1 MAWSIKYL
9 HIPLLYFVHLRTYLA
24 EARPTGPKLPC
35 EDGCK
40 HIHLVLGADNH
51 LVPRWTFSRSHDA
64 SEKALLDENHP
75 VSIGELGANFQ
86 HRILRSNLGRQVLAL
101 DARNH
106 LVPIRSAIH
115 HGDEAGK
122 ALSPNIGKDVR
133 GETDEDSLIY
143 TVLNIDNNLV
153 PQRIVTRRDGVGGRD
168 KYRVFMLDKDSHV
181 VPLRHV
187 VRLDN
192 GVYPQ
197 TPAPNMWNHIVP
209 PAGFTRH
216 AGADRFL
223 TLNSF
228 SHLVSVQ
235 QSKHCCDKVKEV
247 YCLNTESHLL
257 SRRQVIHRD
266 EIDKTLFLDTDS
278 HLVPP
283 RNLFHIGNQAAPLR
297 HIIPRAEPDDDASTD
312 TVEPI
317 ELDMQQ
323 GNHEKEF

>member
-1 MAWSIKYL
+1 MAWFIKYL
-9 HIPLLYFVHLRTYLA
+9 HIPLLYFVHLCTYLA

-51 LVPRWTFSRSHDA
+51 LVPRWTFSRSHDV
-64 SEKALLDENHP
+64 SGEALPDENHP
-75 VSIGELGANFQ
+75 VSIGELGANFE
-86 HRILRSNLGRQVLAL
+86 HRILGSNLGRQVLVL
-101 DARNH
+101 DTGNH

-115 HGDEAGK
+115 HGDGAGK

-133 GETDEDSLIY
+133 DETGEDSLIY

-153 PQRIVTRRDGVGGRD
+153 PQRVVTRRDGAGGRD

-197 TPAPNMWNHIVP
+197 TPA
-209 PAGFTRH
+209 GLTRH

-223 TLNSF
+223 MLNPL
-228 SHLVSVQ
+228 SHLVPVQ
-235 QSKHCCDKVKEV
+235 QSEHCDKAKEV
-247 YCLNTESHLL
+247 HFLNTESQLP
-257 SRRQVIHRD
+257 SRRQVIDRD
-266 EIDKTLFLDTDS
+266 EIDKPLFLDTNS
-278 HLVPP
+278 HLVPLK
-283 RNLFHIGNQAAPLR
+283 NLFYIGNRAVPLK

-323 GNHEKEF
+323 GNHEKPF